1 VSLVPR
7 FLVSTVHYAG
17 IVDSEK
23 DMFTRF
29 IRALCFALLGLGL
42 VAASACKGGSA
53 GGAAAGSAEFE
64 RLSLRYQGFAGQVT
78 YPELAEDL
86 GYLAPISLEYVG
98 NTISG
103 PQDIQTVVT
112 RDIDFGGAF
121 NGAVLKLMAAKAP
134 VTAVIGYY
142 GVDENTW
149 AGYYVLEDSPI
160 RSARDF
166 IGKKV
171 SMNTV
176 GAHQEFVLREYL
188 ARAGLTREDI
198 AQVTLVVVP
207 PVSAEQALRAH
218 QVDVAVLGSILRDKA
233 LERGQIRSVFSDY
246 DLFGVFTA
254 GSYVL
259 MKDFLRDNPK
269 TSRRFVEATARAIE
283 WARSTPREQVV
294 ARMEAIINRRGRNED
309 VSATKYWRS
318 TGVAGQGG
326 LIQDREFQV
335 WIDWLVKD
343 GELAPNQIAPAQVYT
358 NELNPFLKGP
368 A

>member
-1 VSLVPR
+1 MSAKSSARWVLW
-7 FLVSTVHYAG
+7 
-17 IVDSEK
+17 I
-23 DMFTRF
+23 
-29 IRALCFALLGLGL
+29 IALLAMSGCQRGETAS
-42 VAASACKGGSA
+42 VAAD
-53 GGAAAGSAEFE
+53 SAEFE

-86 GYLAPISLEYVG
+86 GYLDPIRLEYVG

-121 NGAVLKLMAAKAP
+121 NGAVIKLRAAKAP
-134 VTAVIGYY
+134 ITAVIGYY
-142 GVDENTW
+142 GVDEHTW
-149 AGYYVLEDSPI
+149 SGYYVLDDSPV

-171 SMNTV
+171 AMNTI

-188 ARAGLTREDI
+188 TRGGLTREEI
-198 AQVTLVVVP
+198 KQVTLVVVP
-207 PVSAEQALRAH
+207 PVSAEQSLRQR
-218 QVDVAVLGSILRDKA
+218 QVDVAVLGNILRDKA
-233 LERGQIRSVFSDY
+233 LERGQIRSVFTDH

-259 MKDFLRDNPK
+259 MNDFLRDHPK

-283 WARSTPREQVV
+283 WARAAPREQVV
-294 ARMEAIINRRGRNED
+294 VRMQRIIERRGRNED
-309 VSATKYWRS
+309 TSATKYWRS
-318 TGVAGQGG
+318 TGVAGEGG
-326 LIQDREFQV
+326 LIQEREIQI
-335 WIDWLVKD
+335 WLDWLVKA
-343 GELAPNQIAPAQVYT
+343 GELKPDQLDSSSLYT
-358 NELNPFLKGP
+358 NDLNPFHAAASHKGP

>member
-1 VSLVPR
+1 
-7 FLVSTVHYAG
+7 
-17 IVDSEK
+17 
-23 DMFTRF
+23 MFARLAPL
-29 IRALCFALLGLGL
+29 RWLLWLSFVL
-42 VAASACKGGSA
+42 VAAGCQRSEASAS
-53 GGAAAGSAEFE
+53 AAGASAEFE
-64 RLSLRYQGFAGQVT
+64 RVSLRYQGFAGQVT

-86 GYLAPISLEYVG
+86 GYLAPIRLEYVG

-121 NGAVLKLMAAKAP
+121 NGAVIKLVAAKAP

-149 AGYYVLEDSPI
+149 QGFYVLEDSPV

-171 SMNTV
+171 AMNTV

-188 ARAGLTREDI
+188 TRAGLTPDEI
-198 AQVTLVVVP
+198 AQVTIVALP
-207 PVSAEQALRAH
+207 PVSAESSLRQG
-218 QVDVAVLGSILRDKA
+218 QVDVAVFASILRDKA
-233 LERGQIRSVFSDY
+233 LERGHIRCIFSDH
-246 DLFGVFTA
+246 DLFGTFTA

-259 MKDFLRDNPK
+259 TNDFLRENPR

-283 WARSTPREQVV
+283 WARSSPREEVI
-294 ARMEAIINRRGRNED
+294 ARMQKIIERRGRNED
-309 VSATKYWRS
+309 TSATKYWRS
-318 TGVAGQGG
+318 TGVAGKGG
-326 LIQDREFQV
+326 LIQEREIQI
-335 WIDWLVKD
+335 WIDWLVKA
-343 GELAPNQIAPAQVYT
+343 GELKPNQLIPSALYT
-358 NELNPFLKGP
+358 NELNPFNAVSSPKGP

>member
-1 VSLVPR
+1 M
-7 FLVSTVHYAG
+7 VHKILWKTMTAKTMT
-17 IVDSEK
+17 EH
-23 DMFTRF
+23 
-29 IRALCFALLGLGL
+29 ALRWALPLGLGL
-42 VAASACKGGSA
+42 AVLCGCRRDEA
-53 GGAAAGSAEFE
+53 GGQAARGSAEFE
-64 RLSLRYQGFAGQVT
+64 CLALRYQGFAGQVT

-86 GYLAPISLEYVG
+86 GYLAPIRLDYVG

-112 RDIDFGGAF
+112 RDVDFGGAF
-121 NGAVLKLMAAKAP
+121 NGAVIKLMAAKAP
-134 VTAVIGYY
+134 ITAVIGYY

-149 AGYYVLEDSPI
+149 SGYYVLEDSPI

-171 SMNTV
+171 SVNTV
-176 GAHQEFVLREYL
+176 GAHQELVLREYL
-188 ARAGLTREDI
+188 ARAGLTKDEI

-207 PVSAEQALRAH
+207 PVSGEQALRQR
-218 QVDVAVLGSILRDKA
+218 QVDVSVLTSILRDKA
-233 LERGQIRSVFSDY
+233 LERGHIRSVFSDY
-246 DLFGVFTA
+246 DLYGVFTA

-259 MKDFLRDNPK
+259 TKDFLRKNPK
-269 TSRRFVEATARAIE
+269 TSGHFVEATARAIE
-283 WARSTPREQVV
+283 WARNAPREQVI
-294 ARMEAIINRRGRNED
+294 ARMHAIIGRRGRSED
-309 VSATKYWRS
+309 ASATKYWRS

-326 LIQDREFQV
+326 LIVDRDFQV

-343 GELAPNQIAPAQVYT
+343 GELQPGAVAPADLYT

>member
-1 VSLVPR
+1 MLARLSALPWVLWLV
-7 FLVSTVHYAG
+7 LV
-17 IVDSEK
+17 
-23 DMFTRF
+23 
-29 IRALCFALLGLGL
+29 
-42 VAASACKGGSA
+42 VAAA
-53 GGAAAGSAEFE
+53 GGCRRDETSADPKAGSAEFE

-86 GYLAPISLEYVG
+86 GYLAPIRLEYVG

-121 NGAVLKLMAAKAP
+121 NGAVIKLIAAKAP
-134 VTAVIGYY
+134 ITAVIGYY

-149 AGYYVLEDSPI
+149 SGYFVRDDSPI

-171 SMNTV
+171 AMNTI

-188 ARAGLTREDI
+188 TRAGLTHDEI
-198 AQVTLVVVP
+198 AQVTIVVVP
-207 PVSAEQALRAH
+207 PVSAEQSLRQG
-218 QVDVAVLGSILRDKA
+218 QVDVAVLASILRDKA
-233 LERGQIRSVFSDY
+233 LERGHLRSVFSDH

-259 MKDFLRDNPK
+259 TNDFLRDNPK

-283 WARSTPREQVV
+283 WARGAPREDVI
-294 ARMEAIINRRGRNED
+294 ARMQKIIERRGRNED
-309 VSATKYWRS
+309 TSATKYWRS
-318 TGVAGQGG
+318 TGVASKGG
-326 LIQDREFQV
+326 LIQEREMQI
-335 WIDWLVKD
+335 WLDWLVKA
-343 GELAPNQIAPAQVYT
+343 GELKPNQLIPSALYT
-358 NELNPFLKGP
+358 NELNPYNAASPKI
-368 A
+368 

>member
-1 VSLVPR
+1 MLARCSPLRWALWLLLV
-7 FLVSTVHYAG
+7 
-17 IVDSEK
+17 
-23 DMFTRF
+23 
-29 IRALCFALLGLGL
+29 LL
-42 VAASACKGGSA
+42 AASCQRSEASSNPA
-53 GGAAAGSAEFE
+53 GGSAEFE

-86 GYLAPISLEYVG
+86 GYLAPVRLEYVG

-121 NGAVLKLMAAKAP
+121 NGAVIKLIAAKAP
-134 VTAVIGYY
+134 ITAVIGYY

-149 AGYYVLEDSPI
+149 QGFYVLEDSPI

-171 SMNTV
+171 AMNTL

-188 ARAGLTREDI
+188 TRGGLTPDEV
-198 AQVTLVVVP
+198 AQVTIVVVP
-207 PVSAEQALRAH
+207 PVSAEQALRQR
-218 QVDVAVLGSILRDKA
+218 QVDVAVLASILRDKA
-233 LERGQIRSVFSDY
+233 LERGQIKSVFSDH
-246 DLFGVFTA
+246 DLFGEFTA

-259 MKDFLRDNPK
+259 MNDFLRDNPK

-283 WARSTPREQVV
+283 WAQSSPREVV
-294 ARMEAIINRRGRNED
+294 IARMQTIIERRGRNED
-309 VSATKYWRS
+309 TSATKYWRS
-318 TGVAGQGG
+318 TGVAGKGG
-326 LIQDREFQV
+326 LIQERDIQI
-335 WIDWLVKD
+335 WIDWLVKA
-343 GELAPNQIAPAQVYT
+343 GELKPNQLIPSALYT
-358 NELNPFLKGP
+358 NELNPFNPSAPHKGP

>member
-1 VSLVPR
+1 MTLARWLLKRAARPR
-7 FLVSTVHYAG
+7 
-17 IVDSEK
+17 
-23 DMFTRF
+23 
-29 IRALCFALLGLGL
+29 RALLLALLLAVVGGCRRDP
-42 VAASACKGGSA
+42 APGGSSGSA
-53 GGAAAGSAEFE
+53 GSADFE

-78 YPELAEDL
+78 YPELAQDL
-86 GYLAPISLEYVG
+86 GYLAPIQLEYVG

-121 NGAVLKLMAAKAP
+121 NGAVIKLMAAKAP
-134 VTAVIGYY
+134 ITAVIGYY

-160 RSARDF
+160 RTARDF

-171 SMNTV
+171 SMNTI
-176 GAHQEFVLREYL
+176 GAHQELVLREYL
-188 ARAGLTREDI
+188 ARAGLTREEI

-207 PVSAEQALRAH
+207 PVSGEQALRQG
-218 QVDVAVLGSILRDKA
+218 QVDVAVLNGIIRDKA
-233 LERGQIRSVFSDY
+233 LERGQIRSIFSDH

-259 MKDFLRDNPK
+259 TKDFLRDNPK

-283 WARSTPREQVV
+283 WARNTPRDEVV
-294 ARMEAIINRRGRNED
+294 ARMQAIIERRGRNED

-326 LIQDREFQV
+326 LISDREFQV

-343 GELAPNQIAPAQVYT
+343 GELQPQQITPADIYT
-358 NELNPFLKGP
+358 NELNPFARPPEARG
-368 A
+368 ADRVAHDGAR

>member
-1 VSLVPR
+1 MMTLREAMRHRVVQ
-7 FLVSTVHYAG
+7 
-17 IVDSEK
+17 I
-23 DMFTRF
+23 
-29 IRALCFALLGLGL
+29 LGL
-42 VAASACKGGSA
+42 VWLTLQLAAASGCRGDARAS
-53 GGAAAGSAEFE
+53 AAAGSDEFE

-78 YPELAEDL
+78 FPELAADL
-86 GYLAPISLEYVG
+86 GYLAPLELEYVG

-121 NGAVLKLMAAKAP
+121 NGAVIKLMAAKAP
-134 VTAVIGYY
+134 ITAVIGYY
-142 GVDENTW
+142 GVDDSTW
-149 AGYYVLEDSPI
+149 SGYYVLDDSPI
-160 RSARDF
+160 HSARDF

-171 SMNTV
+171 SMNTI

-188 ARAGLTREDI
+188 TRGGLSAEEI

-207 PVSAEQALRAH
+207 PVSGEQALRQR
-218 QVDVAVLGSILRDKA
+218 QVDVSVLGNILREKA
-233 LERGQIRSVFSDY
+233 LERGGIRSVFSDH

-259 MKDFLRDNPK
+259 TKDFLRDNPK

-283 WARSTPREQVV
+283 WARSSPRAQVV
-294 ARMEAIINRRGRNED
+294 ERMEAIINRRGRNED
-309 VSATKYWRS
+309 VSATRYWRS

-326 LIQDREFQV
+326 LIQDREFQL
-335 WIDWLVKD
+335 WIDWLVKV
-343 GELAPNQIAPAQVYT
+343 GELAPGQLSPAQLYT
-358 NELNPFLKGP
+358 NELNPFPRGP

>member
-1 VSLVPR
+1 
-7 FLVSTVHYAG
+7 
-17 IVDSEK
+17 
-23 DMFTRF
+23 MFAR
-29 IRALCFALLGLGL
+29 LP
-42 VAASACKGGSA
+42 AASWPLLLFFVLILASGCRGDEA
-53 GGAAAGSAEFE
+53 RREAAGSTPFE

-86 GYLAPISLEYVG
+86 GYLAPIRLDYVG

-121 NGAVLKLMAAKAP
+121 NGAVIKLMAAKAP
-134 VTAVIGYY
+134 ITAVIGYY

-149 AGYYVLEDSPI
+149 SGYYVLDDSPV

-171 SMNTV
+171 AMNTI

-188 ARAGLTREDI
+188 TRGGLTPQEI

-207 PVSAEQALRAH
+207 PVSAEQSLRQR
-218 QVDVAVLGSILRDKA
+218 QVDVAVLGNILRDKA
-233 LERGQIRSVFSDY
+233 LERGQIRSVFTDH

-259 MKDFLRDNPK
+259 TNAFLRDNPN
-269 TSRRFVEATARAIE
+269 TSRHFVQATARAIE
-283 WARSTPREQVV
+283 WARTSPRDEVV
-294 ARMEAIINRRGRNED
+294 ARMQQIIQRRGRNED
-309 VSATKYWRS
+309 ASATKYWRS
-318 TGVAGQGG
+318 TGVAGKGG
-326 LIQDREFQV
+326 LIQEREIQI
-335 WIDWLVKD
+335 WIDWLVTV
-343 GELAPNQIAPAQVYT
+343 GELKPNQLIPSALYT
-358 NELNPFLKGP
+358 NELNPFHAAPSPKGP